1 MACYAESPAEGAA
14 ELKQDAQRCVTPVSV
29 HEAVQPS
36 IRPSDCF
43 IGDTAQFRRAPSCL
57 QEALQA
63 PNPAFAMLEIGDLIP
78 EKKKAEYEEAGGKL

>member
-1 MACYAESPAEGAA
+1 M
-14 ELKQDAQRCVTPVSV
+14 KQCSQASGTQTGSLVTTLMLQS
-29 HEAVQPS
+29 Q
-36 IRPSDCF
+36 
-43 IGDTAQFRRAPSCL
+43 RAPSCL

>member
-1 MACYAESPAEGAA
+1 M
-14 ELKQDAQRCVTPVSV
+14 
-29 HEAVQPS
+29 
-36 IRPSDCF
+36 
-43 IGDTAQFRRAPSCL
+43 